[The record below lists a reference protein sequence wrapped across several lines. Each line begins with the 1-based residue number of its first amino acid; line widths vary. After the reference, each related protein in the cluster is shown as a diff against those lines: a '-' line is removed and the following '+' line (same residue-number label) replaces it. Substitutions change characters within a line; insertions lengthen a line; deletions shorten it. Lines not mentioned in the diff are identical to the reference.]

1 MEQSPSWEANSF
13 SATQEILRI
22 LWNQKVHYSIYKRQ
36 PPLSI
41 LSQIDTVH
49 AALSPFSEFHF
60 NIILPSMHLFVLGK
74 ENWKK
79 TLVVFY
85 NLVSIPDGFIFFPC

>member
-49 AALSPFSEFHF
+49 AALSPFS
-60 NIILPSMHLFVLGK
+60 
-74 ENWKK
+74 
-79 TLVVFY
+79 
-85 NLVSIPDGFIFFPC
+85 